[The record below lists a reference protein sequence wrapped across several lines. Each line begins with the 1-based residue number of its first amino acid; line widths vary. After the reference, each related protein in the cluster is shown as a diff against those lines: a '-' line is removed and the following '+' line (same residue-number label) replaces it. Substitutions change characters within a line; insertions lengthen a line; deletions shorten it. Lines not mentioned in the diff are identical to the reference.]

1 MPLIAGTAAFR
12 HLDLSAQKRYA
23 SSQLAQK
30 GSSAGVATRDL
41 GRMDMFKPDMHQAA
55 RVRTSVATITNLIAD
70 GEWELVANV
79 AGGEFSPDE
88 LESRLAPLDLARIP
102 QQTLEAFEPE
112 FTPLSNEEFTF
123 EVGMHPANR
132 AIPRARL
139 TFLVSPGSIPETVR
153 LSLLSIES

>member
-1 MPLIAGTAAFR
+1 
-12 HLDLSAQKRYA
+12 
-23 SSQLAQK
+23 
-30 GSSAGVATRDL
+30 VATREL
-41 GRMDMFKPDMHQAA
+41 GKIDVFMADRQRSE

-70 GEWELVANV
+70 SEWELVANV

-88 LESRLAPLDLARIP
+88 LESRLAPLDLACIP
-102 QQTLEAFEPE
+102 QQALEVFEPE
-112 FTPLSNEEFTF
+112 FTWLSDGSCTF
-123 EVGMHPANR
+123 EVGMYPVDG